1 MLALLSFTAAFASS
15 LACAEEAKLCAD
27 DSFVSRMTPDCEF
40 AACLSS
46 AGNVVSPNSYPVST
60 GRIEGQIVLYPAFGL
75 ERADKPNWRGIPGQ
89 VTITDADGSVVAQVS
104 SDARGLFN
112 FDLPPGRYTLR
123 LMSVRPPGH
132 AEPVPVTVNIGQVTK
147 TVIIFD
153 AGIR

>member
-1 MLALLSFTAAFASS
+1 
-15 LACAEEAKLCAD
+15 
-27 DSFVSRMTPDCEF
+27 MTPDCEF

-46 AGNVVSPNSYPVST
+46 AGNVVSPNIYPVST

-112 FDLPPGRYTLR
+112 FDLPPGR
-123 LMSVRPPGH
+123 
-132 AEPVPVTVNIGQVTK
+132 
-147 TVIIFD
+147 VI
-153 AGIR
+153 RCV